1 MPTPREDTIWSSVRV
16 QLSDTQR
23 FLLEGKYREAVLR
36 GRELLHTLVRM
47 QMNDACLVSTDL
59 SGDIEQLFE
68 NRRISA
74 AAREHYQQVNRMAA
88 QADSGAEIS
97 AQAANDAFTLLRQE
111 LSDYVERGQRT
122 QSRTEDDTAGGA
134 PELSVSRRYTSS
146 QRGEGA
152 ELNIPVRRRAAAEPE
167 RERVRMPRRSSGDRR
182 ERDRSSARSGRAVRM
197 KSRPAAGRSGHR
209 GSGRY
214 AREEVSELDIY
225 SILKIVLPLLCLI
238 LAVILIRVLT
248 SGGKPEIQTSPA
260 AVTETIIETTEAPT
274 EPETTEPETTEAPK
288 RWVTTDGVRVRTKP
302 STEGS
307 EVLTVLEPGTEL
319 QYRGDYDA
327 DWIKIDYNG
336 QEAYVARAYV
346 RAEEIS

>member
-1 MPTPREDTIWSSVRV
+1 
-16 QLSDTQR
+16 
-23 FLLEGKYREAVLR
+23 
-36 GRELLHTLVRM
+36 
-47 QMNDACLVSTDL
+47 
-59 SGDIEQLFE
+59 
-68 NRRISA
+68 
-74 AAREHYQQVNRMAA
+74 
-88 QADSGAEIS
+88 
-97 AQAANDAFTLLRQE
+97 
-111 LSDYVERGQRT
+111 
-122 QSRTEDDTAGGA
+122 
-134 PELSVSRRYTSS
+134 
-146 QRGEGA
+146 
-152 ELNIPVRRRAAAEPE
+152 
-167 RERVRMPRRSSGDRR
+167 
-182 ERDRSSARSGRAVRM
+182 M
-197 KSRPAAGRSGHR
+197 KNRPAAGRSGRR

-248 SGGKPEIQTSPA
+248 SGGKPEIQTSPV
-260 AVTETIIETTEAPT
+260 AVTETTIETTEAPT